1 MHGEL
6 LKARCVACGKVTVW
20 YDDLTGSEDCP
31 ICAIE
36 GQLRPHVVWFG
47 EMPLGLDTVYQVLT
61 PCKVFLSIGTSRSA
75 LPAVSSRQRALSK
88 RHAAPA
94 PTQSN
99 SISNPERQPLRRED
113 LRTGHSNC
121 TRICGEIAGRAVSSG
136 AYIQGI
142 QAAAT
147 WSGAVRVAW
156 CSAGNDRVISVPS
169 PGWL

>member
-1 MHGEL
+1 M
-6 LKARCVACGKVTVW
+6 
-20 YDDLTGSEDCP
+20 
-31 ICAIE
+31 
-36 GQLRPHVVWFG
+36 RPHVVWFG
-47 EMPLGLDTVYQVLT
+47 EMPRGLDGVYQVLT
-61 PCKVFLSIGTSRSA
+61 PCKVFLSIGTSGSVE
-75 LPAVSSRQRALSK
+75 PAASFVEEARRAGA
-88 RHAAPA
+88 HTVE
-94 PTQSN
+94 TQSQTLA
-99 SISNPERQPLRRED
+99 ERQPLRRED

-121 TRICGEIAGRAVSSG
+121 TRNCGEIAGRAISSG